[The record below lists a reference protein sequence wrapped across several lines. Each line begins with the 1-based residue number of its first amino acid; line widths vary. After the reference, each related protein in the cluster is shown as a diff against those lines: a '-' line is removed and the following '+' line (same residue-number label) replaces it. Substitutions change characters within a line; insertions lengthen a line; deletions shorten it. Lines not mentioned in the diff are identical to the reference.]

1 MKSRAPPPSFIFI
14 IIIIP
19 SHAVASIFQDLVCTL
34 PFLGAKNTS
43 CLVATHLLRVPKA
56 GLVLLPS
63 SSEELLV
70 TTHYPFTS
78 TALTTPE
85 FGRRYP
91 DLSQPSNLAISEGD
105 L

>member
-1 MKSRAPPPSFIFI
+1 MLSPIFSKIWSAHFLSLVPRIHLAWAPHIS
-14 IIIIP
+14 
-19 SHAVASIFQDLVCTL
+19 SVCQRL
-34 PFLGAKNTS
+34 
-43 CLVATHLLRVPKA
+43 

-85 FGRRYP
+85 FGGRYP